1 MRHVAARTAMSDDLP
16 RTDLTALFGMLAD
29 GRAAALEPVYEAL
42 ADDIHGVAL
51 WRTGSAAD
59 AADVLQEV
67 FVRLAGAGP
76 RLRRVRD
83 PRAYVLRMAHRAAV
97 DVHRRRRRRAEKS
110 IEEVGYVEPSTASAE
125 RSVDAGRVTRLLDEL
140 PAEQREVIY
149 LRTFAGCSFAEAARA
164 TGVPTFTA
172 ASRYRLGLER
182 LRRLLGVKP

>member
-1 MRHVAARTAMSDDLP
+1 MRYAAARKAMTDEQPATDLP
-16 RTDLTALFGMLAD
+16 ALFGMLAE
-29 GRAAALEPVYEAL
+29 GRAAALEPIYEAL
-42 ADDIHGVAL
+42 ADDVHGVAL
-51 WRTGSAAD
+51 WRTGSTAD

-76 RLRRVRD
+76 RLRRVRN

-97 DVHRRRRRRAEKS
+97 DVHRRRKRRGEGTIDEAR
-110 IEEVGYVEPSTASAE
+110 YVQASTPTAE
-125 RSVDAGRVTRLLDEL
+125 RDLDAGRVARLLDEL

-182 LRRLLGVKP
+182 LRRLLGVKS

>member
-1 MRHVAARTAMSDDLP
+1 MQYVAARKAMTDERTP
-16 RTDLTALFGMLAD
+16 TDLSALFGMLAE
-29 GRAAALEPVYEAL
+29 GHAAALEPIYEAL
-42 ADDIHGVAL
+42 ADDIHGLAL
-51 WRTGSAAD
+51 WRTGSTAD

-97 DVHRRRRRRAEKS
+97 DVHRRRKRRAES
-110 IEEVGYVEPSTASAE
+110 PIEEVPYVGASAANTE
-125 RSVDAGRVTRLLDEL
+125 RNLDASRVARLLDKL

-182 LRRLLGVKP
+182 LRRLLGVKS

>member
-1 MRHVAARTAMSDDLP
+1 MRYAAARKTMTDEQP
-16 RTDLTALFGMLAD
+16 HTDLSALFEMLAE
-29 GRAAALEPVYEAL
+29 GRAAALEPIYEAL
-42 ADDIHGVAL
+42 ADDIHGIAL
-51 WRTGSAAD
+51 WRTGSTTD

-76 RLRRVRD
+76 RLRRIRD

-97 DVHRRRRRRAEKS
+97 DVHRRRRRRAERT
-110 IEEVGYVEPSTASAE
+110 IDEADYVEVSTTSTE
-125 RSVDAGRVTRLLDEL
+125 RDLDAGRVARLLDKL

-182 LRRLLGVKP
+182 LRRLLGVKS